1 MIAGRTKR
9 AGGAEPGFVPRD
21 YRGSFPLGCANA
33 GQGGLENNDNGAISF
48 VRKGTAVAMQR
59 LNDQQRI
66 GRRARLVGENWRR
79 GVILLVAVD

>member
-48 VRKGTAVAMQR
+48 VRKGTAVAM
-59 LNDQQRI
+59 
-66 GRRARLVGENWRR
+66 
-79 GVILLVAVD
+79 